1 MAAELDYQQNAGAGR
16 GAPGDAKRRIP
27 VAAPMLVGREREYVL
42 DCIDSGWVSSAG
54 KYLDLFEA
62 KFAEFC
68 GVKHAVA
75 CCNGTAALHLSLL
88 AHGVGPGDEVIVP
101 TLTFVATANAVTYCG
116 ARPVFVDSEP
126 KTWNIDPARV
136 EEKINPRT
144 RGIIAVH
151 LYGHPADM
159 DVLRALASRHGLFL
173 IEDAAE
179 AHGALYRGRRVGALA
194 DAAAFS
200 FYGNKIISTGEG
212 GMVTTDDDALAA
224 RVRLLR
230 GQGMDPERRYW
241 FPVVG
246 YNYRMTNLSAALGL
260 AQMEQADW
268 HLGRRLE
275 IAARYKEGLRG
286 VGALAWQSEQ
296 TWAAHAYWMFTA
308 MLREGDAS
316 RRDEVMARLEGRG
329 VETRPV
335 FHPVHLLPPYREGA
349 LGADCPVAERL
360 ATRGLSLPTWAGL
373 AGEDVDYVIES
384 LVESL
389 TGVAVRRTFSGDT
402 VVA

>member
-1 MAAELDYQQNAGAGR
+1 MSVELDYQQNTGADVPSSG
-16 GAPGDAKRRIP
+16 GARRRIP

-54 KYLDLFEA
+54 NYLDLFEA

-75 CCNGTAALHLSLL
+75 CCNGTAAVHLALL

-126 KTWNIDPARV
+126 ETWNIDPARV
-136 EEKINPRT
+136 EEKITPRT
-144 RGIIAVH
+144 RGIVAVH

-159 DVLRALASRHGLFL
+159 DVLRAIARRHGLF
-173 IEDAAE
+173 IVEDAAE
-179 AHGALYRGRRVGALA
+179 AHGALYRGKRVGALG
-194 DAAAFS
+194 DIAAFS

-212 GMVTTDDDALAA
+212 GMVTTNDDALAA

-260 AQMEQADW
+260 AQMERAEW

-275 IAARYKEGLRG
+275 IAARYKVGLRH
-286 VGALAWQSEQ
+286 VGALAWQREQ
-296 TWAAHAYWMFTA
+296 PWATHAHWMFTA
-308 MLREGDAS
+308 VLREGDAA

-335 FHPVHLLPPYREGA
+335 FHPVHLLPPYREAAAGA
-349 LGADCPVAERL
+349 ECPVAERL

-373 AGEDVDYVIES
+373 TGEDVEYVIES
-384 LVESL
+384 LVECIA
-389 TGVAVRRTFSGDT
+389 GWRART
-402 VVA
+402 AL